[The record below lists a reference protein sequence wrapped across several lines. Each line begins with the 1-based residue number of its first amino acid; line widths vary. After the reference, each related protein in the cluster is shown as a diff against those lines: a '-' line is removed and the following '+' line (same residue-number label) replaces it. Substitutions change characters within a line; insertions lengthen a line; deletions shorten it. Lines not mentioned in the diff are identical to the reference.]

1 MLQPTI
7 TRGQKNIISVILSN
21 VDEGIEK
28 DFRCVVCGKICFQY
42 MSSVELIIP
51 GYAGIIQPPKII
63 QCNRSVPVT
72 LPGGRQVE
80 TKCKT
85 RYYVM
90 G

>member
-1 MLQPTI
+1 MLQPSI
-7 TRGQKNIISVILSN
+7 QKGHPNTISVILSN
-21 VDEGIEK
+21 IDAGVEK

-42 MSSVELIIP
+42 TSSVQLIIP
-51 GYAGIIQPPKII
+51 GYEPIVRPPVII
-63 QCNRSVPVT
+63 QCNRSIPVT
-72 LPGGRQVE
+72 LPNNRTVE